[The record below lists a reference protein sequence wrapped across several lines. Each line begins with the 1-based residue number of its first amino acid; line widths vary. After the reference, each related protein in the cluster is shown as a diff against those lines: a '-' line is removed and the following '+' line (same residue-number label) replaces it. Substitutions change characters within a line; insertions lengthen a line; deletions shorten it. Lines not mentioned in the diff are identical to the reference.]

1 MQFYSQ
7 TAPIRLSAPEMIGHG
22 YSETSFVSEIPFL
35 PLMNLLISTNRK
47 YLDKTET
54 MIYSLSRF
62 ASERLFV
69 WCLYSELSRQQ
80 RDRFSR
86 HLYVRSKV
94 SRVVFIDMGWVGQ
107 SEDLFPLR
115 TPYLSRDSYSRL
127 FAQFYLPEDLDRI
140 LWLDS
145 DIIVK
150 GSLQDLYSAPLNNIP
165 LIAFSNMG
173 EPGDN
178 EINLGRLE
186 LSLSVPYFNAGV
198 LLLNLK
204 YLRTKTSLSS
214 ILELCLN
221 NASRLRFEDQDVMN
235 LIYHD
240 RALVLNDQRYNCMVN
255 APKVFSSP
263 DIAQKAV
270 VIHYA
275 GREKPWRFLWHNE
288 FSRYWWEA
296 RREEGLRPGDRGAF
310 LLGWL
315 WYKLDG
321 NRWKRPLLRPYLWL
335 MDHWAH

>member
-1 MQFYSQ
+1 
-7 TAPIRLSAPEMIGHG
+7 
-22 YSETSFVSEIPFL
+22 
-35 PLMNLLISTNRK
+35 MNLLISTNRK

-62 ASERLFV
+62 ASEHLFV
-69 WCLYSELSRQQ
+69 WCLYSELSREQMA
-80 RDRFSR
+80 RFSR
-86 HLYVRSKV
+86 HLSGRCNV
-94 SRVVFIDMGWVGQ
+94 SRVEFIDMGWINQ
-107 SEDLFPLR
+107 SENLFPLR

-127 FAQFYLPEDLDRI
+127 FAQFYLPVDLDRI

-150 GSLQDLYSAPLNNIP
+150 GSLQDLYSAPLDNIP
-165 LIAFSNMG
+165 LIAFTNMG

-178 EINLGRLE
+178 DINLGRLK

-198 LLLNLK
+198 LLLNLE
-204 YLRTKTSLSS
+204 YLRTNTSLSS
-214 ILELCLN
+214 ILALCKN
-221 NASRLRFEDQDVMN
+221 NASMLRFEDQDVMN
-235 LIYHD
+235 LLYHN
-240 RALVLNDQRYNCMVN
+240 RALVLNDQRFNCMVN

-263 DIAQKAV
+263 DITQKAV

-288 FSRYWWEA
+288 FSRYWWDA
-296 RREEGLRPGDRGAF
+296 RREEGMRPGDRGAF

-315 WYKLDG
+315 WFKLDG

-335 MDHWAH
+335 MDHWARWAKK

>member
-1 MQFYSQ
+1 
-7 TAPIRLSAPEMIGHG
+7 
-22 YSETSFVSEIPFL
+22 
-35 PLMNLLISTNRK
+35 MNLLISTNRK

-107 SEDLFPLR
+107 SEELFPLR

-214 ILELCLN
+214 ILELCRN

-235 LIYHD
+235 LLYHNS
-240 RALVLNDQRYNCMVN
+240 ALVLDDQRFNCMVN
-255 APKVFSSP
+255 APRVFSSP
-263 DIAQKAV
+263 DIVKKAV
-270 VIHYA
+270 IIHYA
-275 GREKPWRFLWHNE
+275 GREKPWLNRWPSD
-288 FSRYWWEA
+288 FSHYWWET
-296 RREEGLRPGDRGAF
+296 RKEEGLRVGDRGMFA
-310 LLGWL
+310 LGWIWQKVKAYNWTRLLLSPHL
-315 WYKLDG
+315 WYAGRKA
-321 NRWKRPLLRPYLWL
+321 R
-335 MDHWAH
+335 

>member
-1 MQFYSQ
+1 MECFAR
-7 TAPIRLSAPEMIGHG
+7 TG
-22 YSETSFVSEIPFL
+22 PFRISSHDK
-35 PLMNLLISTNRK
+35 MNILVSTNRT
-47 YLDKTET
+47 YLNKTET

-62 ASERLFV
+62 VSEPLFV
-69 WCLYSELSRQQ
+69 WCLYGELSRKH

-86 HLYVRSKV
+86 HLLGRCNVT
-94 SRVVFIDMGWVGQ
+94 RVEFIDMGWVCQ
-107 SEDLFPLR
+107 SENLFPLR

-150 GSLQDLYSAPLNNIP
+150 GSLHNLYSAPLNDIP
-165 LIAFSNMG
+165 LIAFTNMG

-178 EINLGRLE
+178 EINLGRLG
-186 LSLSVPYFNAGV
+186 LSLSVPYFNTGV
-198 LLLNLK
+198 LLLNLE
-204 YLRTKTSLSS
+204 YLRTKTSQSS
-214 ILELCLN
+214 ILELCRN
-221 NASRLRFEDQDVMN
+221 NTSRLWFEDQDVMN
-235 LIYHD
+235 LLYHD

-263 DIAQKAV
+263 DIAQKAA

-275 GREKPWRFLWHNE
+275 GREKPWLFQWQNE
-288 FSRYWWEA
+288 FSRYWWKA
-296 RREEGLRPGDRGAF
+296 RREEGMRLGDRGAL

-315 WYKLDG
+315 WYELDG

-335 MDHWAH
+335 ADLWARRVKK